1 MYYAHRMQVLLCT
14 LLTLFL
20 LNSWAQSADSVPT
33 LAMPGQQEVQK
44 TLVIGVDSFVPP
56 FVMQGGHGELY
67 GYDISMMNSI
77 CKLMQR
83 NCKFQPIKWIKLL
96 PAVMNNQVDLVV
108 SSITITPER
117 AKQMNFSLP
126 YGLSYSRFLTN
137 SSTPVNTPFT
147 FSALDGKRIGVYEG
161 TIYEDQASH
170 IGMKNPIIKSYGS
183 YQDVL
188 KALTNN
194 KIDYIL
200 LDNPTALYWAANSS
214 GAFKVVGAPNIYGFG
229 IGIVISNQNRDLI
242 PAINQA
248 LLKYLNSD
256 DYKQNY
262 KRYLE
267 SF

>member
-1 MYYAHRMQVLLCT
+1 
-14 LLTLFL
+14 
-20 LNSWAQSADSVPT
+20 
-33 LAMPGQQEVQK
+33 MPGQTNP
-44 TLVIGVDSFVPP
+44 TLKPLIIGVDSFVPP
-56 FVMQGGHGELY
+56 FVMQGGNGELY

-77 CKLMQR
+77 CKIIQR
-83 NCKFQPIKWIKLL
+83 TCKFQPIKWLDLL

-137 SSTPVNTPFT
+137 SDTPVANPFT
-147 FSALDGKRIGVYEG
+147 LSSLDGKKIGVYKG

-170 IGMKNPIIKSYGS
+170 IGVTNPIIKTYVG

-188 KALTNN
+188 KALTN
-194 KIDYIL
+194 KDVDYIL

-214 GAFKVVGAPNIYGFG
+214 GAFKVIGEPYVYGFG
-229 IGIVISNQNRDLI
+229 IGIVISDQDKDLI
-242 PAINQA
+242 PIINQA
-248 LLKYLNSD
+248 VIQYQNSP

-262 KRYLE
+262 QRFLE
-267 SF
+267 TF

>member
-1 MYYAHRMQVLLCT
+1 MLYVHRLQILLCA
-14 LLTLFL
+14 LLSLFII
-20 LNSWAQSADSVPT
+20 NSWAQTADSVPT
-33 LAMPGQQEVQK
+33 FTMPGQQAAQK
-44 TLVIGVDSFVPP
+44 TLVIGVESFVPP
-56 FVMQGGHGELY
+56 FVMQGGNGELY

-83 NCKFQPIKWIKLL
+83 NCKFQQIKWIKLL
-96 PAVMNNQVDLVV
+96 PAVINNQVDLVV

-137 SSTPVNTPFT
+137 SSTPVSSPFE
-147 FSALDGKRIGVYEG
+147 FSSLDGKRIGVYEG

-170 IGMKNPIIKSYGS
+170 IGVKNPIIKSYAS
-183 YQDVL
+183 YPDVL

-214 GAFKVVGAPNIYGFG
+214 GAFKVVGAPYVYGFG
-229 IGIVISNQNRDLI
+229 IGIVVSNQNKDLI
-242 PAINQA
+242 PILNQA
-248 LLKYLNSD
+248 LLQYLNSD

-262 KRYLE
+262 KHYLE